1 MEQLIKNS
9 KAYSLLSSRK
19 SRLKHAYLLLYPDAK
34 YLRDALKIFAE
45 LFFDKQMQTDEQ
57 KGRVSSLIRKE
68 AYADCIFYPEEGKK
82 FTVANAASVEE
93 ECCLRPVEGE
103 TKLIVIG
110 DFSDATIEA
119 QNKLLKLLEEP
130 NDCVRF
136 LLGATS
142 SFSVLPTVLSRVE
155 KIEISPFSDE
165 EIAAFLHRSTTS
177 FSSEEIA
184 LCARSGGGIA
194 GKAYDLLLSESFKEL
209 LNGAWEACLCTA
221 SAVPSVVKKYGE
233 TKYKKEFLSLLK
245 IVFFD
250 ALRLKSRQE
259 GRGDLHFSPVQSEM
273 RNLQILTSK
282 YTYAR
287 LLETQK
293 ILSDC
298 EKQLYFNGNFTQVLE
313 LALAKI
319 KESNER

>member
-9 KAYSLLSSRK
+9 KAYSLLSSQK

-45 LFFDKQMQTDEQ
+45 LFFEKQMQTDEQ
-57 KGRVSSLIRKE
+57 KRRVSSLIQKE

-93 ECCLRPVEGE
+93 ECFLRPVEGE
-103 TKLIVIG
+103 KKLIVIG
-110 DFSDATIEA
+110 DFSDATSEA

-130 NDCVRF
+130 NDCVCF

-155 KIEISPFSDE
+155 KVEISPFSDE
-165 EIAAFLHRSTTS
+165 EISAFLQRNTTS
-177 FSSEEIA
+177 FTAEEIA

-194 GKAYDLLLSESFKEL
+194 GKSYDLLSSESFKEL

-221 SAVPSVVKKYGE
+221 AAVPSVVKKYGD
-233 TKYKKEFLSLLK
+233 TKYKKDFLSLLK

-250 ALRLKSRQE
+250 ALRLKSKQE
-259 GRGDLHFSPVQSEM
+259 GKGDLRFSPVQSEM
-273 RNLQILTSK
+273 RNLQLLTSK
-282 YTYAR
+282 HTYAQ
-287 LLETQK
+287 LIEAQQ
-293 ILSDC
+293 ILSNC
-298 EKQLYFNGNFTQVLE
+298 EKQLYFNGNFAQVLE